1 MEGEDRVRPYRRS
14 KWPRP
19 RSINLRNAITTAR
32 TIGVA
37 IDILVERYDIAP
49 EAAFARLVD
58 ASQRHNVKVRQ
69 LAEELA
75 LSRQDPYDGG
85 PVPADG
91 TGCSPPPDRLTPA
104 GLGHHADVSRG
115 RLVINP

>member
-1 MEGEDRVRPYRRS
+1 MVEPLFSTRFQPPPSARRS
-14 KWPRP
+14 RGEAAAT
-19 RSINLRNAITTAR
+19 RLRR
-32 TIGVA
+32 
-37 IDILVERYDIAP
+37 DILVGRYDIAP

-58 ASQRHNVKVRQ
+58 ASPRHNVKVRQ
-69 LAEELA
+69 LAEELG

-91 TGCSPPPDRLTPA
+91 TGCSPPPARLTPA